1 MNVVL
6 FQLGGQIMN
15 NSVVIK
21 AYNGGIVVVLD
32 PTLNYEDL
40 KVEIASKFKASAKF
54 FDNAQMAI
62 SFEGRALTDEEKIEI
77 LGIISE
83 NSDLHIVCIV
93 ENDPDK
99 DKQFQKS
106 ISEKLMELNTNT
118 GQFYKGN
125 LRSGQVLEVETSI
138 IIIGDVNPGAK
149 VVSKG
154 NIIILGSL
162 KGNVFAGATGNE
174 KSFVVALDMNPVQ
187 IRIADVIARSP
198 DKPVKN
204 AVKETKIAFV
214 EDGNIYIEPL
224 DKNVIGDLT
233 I

>member
-1 MNVVL
+1 
-6 FQLGGQIMN
+6 
-15 NSVVIK
+15 
-21 AYNGGIVVVLD
+21 
-32 PTLNYEDL
+32 
-40 KVEIASKFKASAKF
+40 
-54 FDNAQMAI
+54 MAI
-62 SFEGRALTDEEKIEI
+62 SFEGRILTDEEKIEI

-93 ENDPDK
+93 ENDPKK
-99 DKQFQKS
+99 DKQFEKS
-106 ISEKLMELNTNT
+106 INEKLMELNTNT

-162 KGNVFAGATGNE
+162 KGNVFAGATGNV
-174 KSFVVALDMNPVQ
+174 KSFVVALDMRPVQ
-187 IRIADVIARSP
+187 IRIGDIIARSP
-198 DKPVKN
+198 DKPVKT

-224 DKNVIGDLT
+224 DKNVIADLS

>member
-1 MNVVL
+1 
-6 FQLGGQIMN
+6 MN

-32 PTLNYEDL
+32 PALDFDDL
-40 KVEIASKFKASAKF
+40 KEEIASKFRESSKF
-54 FDNAQMAI
+54 FNNAQMAI
-62 SFEGRALTDEEKIEI
+62 SFEGRTLTDEEKIEV

-83 NSDLHIVCIV
+83 NSDLHIICIV
-93 ENDPDK
+93 EDDPDK

-106 ISEKLMELNTNT
+106 INEKLMELSTNT

-154 NIIILGSL
+154 NIIILGAL
-162 KGNVFAGATGNE
+162 KGNVFAGAAGNE
-174 KSFVVALDMNPVQ
+174 KSFIVALNMNPVQ
-187 IRIADVIARSP
+187 IRIADVIARAP

-204 AVKETKIAFV
+204 AVKEAKIAFI
-214 EDGNIYIEPL
+214 EEGNIYIEPL
-224 DKNVIGDLT
+224 DKSAIGNLVL
-233 I
+233 